1 MMSAIRRLSAAASL
15 SLLLMLAQGQPVI
28 EPAASTPRE
37 NKPYKV
43 QTTGKQIT
51 IKSTKNINHVMIWT
65 TDGNRVVEQ
74 KGINNTSVN
83 IDLPIS
89 RKTFYLMVGLVNGR
103 VYTEKIGIQ

>member
-15 SLLLMLAQGQPVI
+15 SLLFILAQAQPVI
-28 EPAASTPRE
+28 EPATSTSRE

-43 QTTGKQIT
+43 HTAGRQIT
-51 IKSTKNINHVMIWT
+51 IRSSKSICNVMIWT

-89 RKTFYLMVGLVNGR
+89 RKTFYLMVGLVNGK